1 MKGNNLDIS
10 REIMFNRINYKWVIY
25 AKDSLRYWV
34 TLSTSVVLSEII
46 MNIEQSKLLVIP

>member
-10 REIMFNRINYKWVIY
+10 GEIMLNRINYKWVIY

-34 TLSTSVVLSEII
+34 TMSTSVGLSEII

>member
-10 REIMFNRINYKWVIY
+10 GEIMFNRINYKWVIY

-34 TLSTSVVLSEII
+34 TMSTSVVLSEII